1 MINFFFNYSNV
12 KSNYDF
18 RSDDEICS
26 DRYVNFRLRA
36 PPPPLL
42 SRFKSDNVYTELN
55 QNLLSFLGYAIWND
69 LSDKKPYV
77 KAVLAFEYLEK

>member
-1 MINFFFNYSNV
+1 MT
-12 KSNYDF
+12 K
-18 RSDDEICS
+18 
-26 DRYVNFRLRA
+26 YVPTGTLIFDRA

-69 LSDKKPYV
+69 LSDKKRYV
-77 KAVLAFEYLEK
+77 KAVLTFEYFKK